1 MRPIRARRVVRRP
14 SHAPVVANGAPYRKV
29 KPIGQRVLGRR
40 VLGPW
45 RQAEALDRLTM
56 TLDEWGRG
64 FACGEWVSWPPPGE
78 TVRVGVGPAGG
89 PLTDMGTF
97 RVTPHD
103 GASRAKRVSADL
115 IWGDYVNERGT
126 RVRVPASLGD
136 ADRRDLIDGRKTL
149 TCDGR
154 LVARPDPQPSAPT

>member
-1 MRPIRARRVVRRP
+1 MPSSPVRARAVVRRL
-14 SHAPVVANGAPYRKV
+14 SHAPIVASGAPYRKV

-56 TLDEWGRG
+56 TLDEWDRG
-64 FACGEWVSWPPPGE
+64 FARGEWAPWPPPPRE
-78 TVRVGVGPAGG
+78 TVRVGVGPADGS
-89 PLTDMGTF
+89 LTD
-97 RVTPHD
+97 
-103 GASRAKRVSADL
+103 ASRAKRVSADL